1 MSRLEWNEVGKRFFE
16 TGVSHGVLYPR
27 SGPGVAW
34 SGITAVNEAV
44 SGGEVQSLYFDG
56 VKYLD
61 VVANED
67 FQATLGAFNSPREF
81 AACDGSK
88 ALSPGLYATQQPR
101 KTFGLSY
108 RTLIGNDLDGLD
120 YGYKLHIVYNC
131 VASPAGR
138 TNQTVAGNPTPG
150 VRSWTLNAVPP
161 EASTYKPT
169 AHFVID
175 STQVNRFMLEDLE
188 TYLYGRD
195 GFEPAL
201 PSQEE
206 VIAFLANVIEEP
218 LGDFI

>member
-1 MSRLEWNEVGKRFFE
+1 M
-16 TGVSHGVLYPR
+16 
-27 SGPGVAW
+27 
-34 SGITAVNEAV
+34 
-44 SGGEVQSLYFDG
+44 
-56 VKYLD
+56 
-61 VVANED
+61 VVAIY
-67 FQATLGAFNSPREF
+67 LRGG
-81 AACDGSK
+81 CDG
-88 ALSPGLYATQQPR
+88 LSLCCP
-101 KTFGLSY
+101 FG
-108 RTLIGNDLDGLD
+108 D
-120 YGYKLHIVYNC
+120 
-131 VASPAGR
+131 PAYY
-138 TNQTVAGNPTPG
+138 TVAGNPTPG